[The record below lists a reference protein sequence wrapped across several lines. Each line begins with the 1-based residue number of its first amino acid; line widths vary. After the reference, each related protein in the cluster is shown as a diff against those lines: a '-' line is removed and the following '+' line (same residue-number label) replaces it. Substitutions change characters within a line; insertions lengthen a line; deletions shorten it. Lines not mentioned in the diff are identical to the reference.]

1 MCTDTYV
8 MQIQSTCD
16 FTRITY
22 SRIMPWKE
30 IFSDKIQF
38 SWDWNAFYLPFKP
51 NLISDS
57 KAFSSTLFCSFYFNF
72 VVRDDGN
79 ISIISIH
86 IFPVFHRLQN
96 GQPKCW
102 WMPDITV
109 KLEGP
114 LISRVRAPWQHTLSK
129 LNSMTEFRRISR
141 LLAIFIIFLIEFYS
155 ETRKNYLQ

>member
-57 KAFSSTLFCSFYFNF
+57 KAFSSTLLYILQFLFQFCCSWRWKYFHHFHSHFSCIPQTTEWSAKVLMNAGYNCEVRGPTYIKGKGTMTTYF
-72 VVRDDGN
+72 VKTQFDD
-79 ISIISIH
+79 
-86 IFPVFHRLQN
+86 
-96 GQPKCW
+96 
-102 WMPDITV
+102 
-109 KLEGP
+109 
-114 LISRVRAPWQHTLSK
+114 
-129 LNSMTEFRRISR
+129 RI
-141 LLAIFIIFLIEFYS
+141 
-155 ETRKNYLQ
+155 